1 MELKELIP
9 AFAAKLGIEGLAAED
24 GACALEIDGIPLQI
38 SETDAGRA
46 LVATAVVGSPPPEKT
61 EAFLELLL
69 EANTE
74 TFGPQ
79 DRALGKIHDTGEVVL
94 QWRIPTRDVERLC
107 VANLS
112 TFQPFNRRQQWHST
126 STTASPRSRCSR
138 TSRSSAWTRAR
149 ESRSPARTTPRREDS
164 PAAPSRPRR
173 ATGSATSA
181 ASFRD
186 AIVGMFG
193 GESRVPSGVWDAM
206 RLEDYDKGRPLTARR
221 IMAVKAAIESA
232 PPAPPAPLTPETALE
247 KARANAAAVYGKLD
261 RDGIPA
267 TPEQI
272 DEVVQA
278 AIDRAGADPDALEVV
293 VENIKRLLNGSGDN
307 LRSAEDIRKRV
318 DKIIG
323 NLNEIREAAGGDD
336 TIVRRGVDA
345 LKGLNGKSLDQG
357 LFAAMIR
364 LSRSAAVGSVA
375 KITTRSSALDLHKA
389 VAQFEKAVHA
399 VSVESK
405 ADALDGADEKDV
417 CRDFIAGLVLDKC
430 GTAACRNIQAALSA
444 PSASKLLAIYND
456 ISMGEFDKSAAK
468 GGLRYHVQGQGGTHA
483 KVLSMMHMAINLKFG
498 ATRDE
503 LRRGIS
509 DYEGQIDMR
518 NGAEEKA
525 ITRGIVPAAAA
536 ACERERRQYANNIV
550 SGDGEAAGL
559 VRDLYLKR
567 MGPHPMD
574 PRDAI
579 RHPRN
584 QTAFPLL
591 NWTMASACKKFAAGR
606 FEDTA
611 FAKDR
616 ATGPKVKLP
625 GGGELSRDPLEA
637 RDQIASLLTKGEK
650 TTFGELDPAQQKKA
664 WIVMS
669 FLSGEM
675 DRISH
680 ETESRNLDPQGAG
693 KTYELGNEAMKQ
705 PGEITLELDKNGS
718 VTVQFNGTRH
728 PQSIIAADGKG
739 KSRTMNL
746 GEGSTIRT
754 GLMIKI
760 DAKDFD
766 RFVQQDFTQF
776 DDSNLTAIMDAP
788 DGTKKLDGVAN
799 GIPDKFRFSW
809 DTTIETTA
817 HYDLR

>member
-1 MELKELIP
+1 MALDINASLATFKMFTDFAQQRVDEGKGKSIARANNAEAGGLAGRTIT
-9 AFAAKLGIEGLAAED
+9 AAKGDWVGNV
-24 GACALEIDGIPLQI
+24 
-38 SETDAGRA
+38 GR
-46 LVATAVVGSPPPEKT
+46 LKT
-61 EAFLELLL
+61 NQR
-69 EANTE
+69 ANNE
-74 TFGPQ
+74 
-79 DRALGKIHDTGEVVL
+79 
-94 QWRIPTRDVERLC
+94 
-107 VANLS
+107 
-112 TFQPFNRRQQWHST
+112 
-126 STTASPRSRCSR
+126 
-138 TSRSSAWTRAR
+138 
-149 ESRSPARTTPRREDS
+149 ARTL
-164 PAAPSRPRR
+164 
-173 ATGSATSA
+173 
-181 ASFRD
+181 FRD

-261 RDGIPA
+261 RDGIHA

-323 NLNEIREAAGGDD
+323 NLNEIREAADGDD